1 MSDPVCLANA
11 LCRIRISQN
20 YLSTMGRSD
29 VEIGFGILLKMSRES
44 GKSMEW
50 LLMEE
55 G

>member
-1 MSDPVCLANA
+1 
-11 LCRIRISQN
+11 
-20 YLSTMGRSD
+20 MGRSD
-29 VEIGFGILLKMSRES
+29 VEIGFEILLKMSREF